1 MTCGPRRD
9 CTRTHEIPRPLPSYG
24 GPVRLLLLLR
34 RRTGMTPPLR
44 HDRASARHHTGP
56 LLPSTAMASGA
67 LSAPASPIP
76 ALGRR
81 AARGAAWIA
90 FSFGA
95 TQVIAMATNLL
106 LARVLSPQDFGLV
119 AMANLLLAFVG
130 PFHDSGLLPAF
141 VALKERVRESAATIA
156 WSTPVTGL
164 AVAAVTVLAAPLAGL
179 LFARPDVVPVIRVLA
194 FVFVLNGLAVAPLA
208 VISKELAFRSKA
220 AVAIVAALTEGTF
233 ALVLAL
239 RGAGY
244 WSLVG
249 AQLARATV
257 AALAA
262 WWLAPWKPVGRFAWA
277 RFREMARFGR
287 HMVAGNLLGLLGSYL
302 DNIVVGRWLGAEALG
317 LYGTAFRWGRLPSQ
331 ALGTTANQV
340 AFPSYVAVQAE
351 PAGLKA
357 AYLRVLHTV
366 STLALPASLGLLVV
380 APVLVAAL
388 YPPRWA
394 GMVAPLQI
402 FAIFGLVN
410 ALVATTGDVFKAAGR
425 PGWIP
430 GLAVVHLPSLAAALW
445 LLTAYGP
452 AGAASGLLVATLVSG
467 AVALTA
473 TFRLLG
479 VSVREL
485 AGTLGAPAAAA
496 LLMAA
501 AVLALRHA
509 LAGTP
514 GLVALAVL
522 VAAGIPVYAGA
533 LRLLGRERWDE
544 LAATARDVLAGGR

>member
-1 MTCGPRRD
+1 MQT
-9 CTRTHEIPRPLPSYG
+9 TRL
-24 GPVRLLLLLR
+24 
-34 RRTGMTPPLR
+34 
-44 HDRASARHHTGP
+44 AARHC
-56 LLPSTAMASGA
+56 
-67 LSAPASPIP
+67 APASVTP

-90 FSFGA
+90 VSFGA
-95 TQVIAMATNLL
+95 TQLIAMASNVL

-141 VALKERVRESAATIA
+141 VARKDAMRESAATIA

-164 AVAAVTVLAAPLAGL
+164 GVAAVAVLAAPLAGT
-179 LFARPDVVPVIRVLA
+179 LFARQDVVPVMRVLA
-194 FVFVLNGLAVAPLA
+194 LVFVLNGLAVAPLA
-208 VISKELAFRSKA
+208 VIAKELAFRSKA
-220 AVAIVAALTEGTF
+220 TVAIAAALTEGVF
-233 ALVLAL
+233 GIVLAL

-257 AALAA
+257 TGLAA
-262 WWLAPWKPVGRFAWA
+262 WWLAPWKPLGRFAWA
-277 RFREMARFGR
+277 QFREMARFGR

-331 ALGTTANQV
+331 ALGTTVNQV
-340 AFPSYVAVQAE
+340 AFPSYVAVREE
-351 PAGLKA
+351 PARLQA
-357 AYLRVLHTV
+357 AYLRVLRTV

-380 APVLVAAL
+380 APVLVATL

-430 GLAVVHLPSLAAALW
+430 GLAIVHLPSLAASLW
-445 LLTAYGP
+445 FLTGYGP
-452 AGAASGLLVATLVSG
+452 AGAASGLLLAALISG
-467 AVALTA
+467 TVALTA
-473 TFRLLG
+473 AFRLLG

-485 AGTLGAPAAAA
+485 AGTLAPPAGAA

-501 AVLALRHA
+501 AVHALRRA
-509 LAGTP
+509 LAGAP
-514 GLVALAVL
+514 GLVALLVL
-522 VAAGIPVYAGA
+522 VAAGVLVYAAA
-533 LRLLGRERWDE
+533 LRLLGRERWRE
-544 LAATARDVLAGGR
+544 LAATARDAISGGG

>member
-1 MTCGPRRD
+1 
-9 CTRTHEIPRPLPSYG
+9 
-24 GPVRLLLLLR
+24 
-34 RRTGMTPPLR
+34 MTPSFRRGRVSAPEPSVPLR
-44 HDRASARHHTGP
+44 
-56 LLPSTAMASGA
+56 PSTALPAGA
-67 LSAPASPIP
+67 ISVRASPTP
-76 ALGRR
+76 SLGRL

-95 TQVIAMATNLL
+95 SQMIAMASNLL

-141 VALKERVRESAATIA
+141 VARKDAVRESAATIA

-164 AVAAVTVLAAPLAGL
+164 AVAAVTVLAAPLAGV
-179 LFARPDVVPVIRVLA
+179 LFARSDVVPVMRVLA
-194 FVFVLNGLAVAPLA
+194 LVFVLNGLAVAPLA

-220 AVAIVAALTEGTF
+220 TVGIVGALAEGVCGI
-233 ALVLAL
+233 ALAL

-257 AALAA
+257 TGVAA
-262 WWLAPWKPVGRFAWA
+262 WWLAPWKPLGRFVWA

-351 PAGLKA
+351 PARLKA

-366 STLALPASLGLLVV
+366 STLALPASLGLLVI
-380 APVLVAAL
+380 APDLVATL

-394 GMVAPLQI
+394 GMVGPLRI

-410 ALVATTGDVFKAAGR
+410 ALVATTGDIFKAAGR

-430 GLAVVHLPSLAAALW
+430 GLAIVHLPSLAAALW
-445 LLTAYGP
+445 FLTAYGP
-452 AGAASGLLVATLVSG
+452 AGAASGLLLATVVSG
-467 AVALTA
+467 TVALTA
-473 TFRLLG
+473 AFRLLG
-479 VSVREL
+479 VSFREL
-485 AGTLGAPAAAA
+485 ATTLGPPAGAALVMATVVDVLRGTLAS
-496 LLMAA
+496 
-501 AVLALRHA
+501 V
-509 LAGTP
+509 P
-514 GLVALAVL
+514 GLVALLVLAIVGVL
-522 VAAGIPVYAGA
+522 VYAAA

-544 LAATARDVLAGGR
+544 LVATARDAISRGQ

>member
-1 MTCGPRRD
+1 MPPP
-9 CTRTHEIPRPLPSYG
+9 THRARVPARPPG
-24 GPVRLLLLLR
+24 DALL
-34 RRTGMTPPLR
+34 
-44 HDRASARHHTGP
+44 ASSA
-56 LLPSTAMASGA
+56 LASGA
-67 LSAPASPIP
+67 LSAQVAPAP

-95 TQVIAMATNLL
+95 TQLIAIATNLL

-164 AVAAVTVLAAPLAGL
+164 AVAAVTMLAAPLAGA
-179 LFARPDVVPVIRVLA
+179 LFERPDVVPVIRVLG

-220 AVAIVAALTEGTF
+220 AVAIVAALTEGTA

-249 AQLARATV
+249 AQLARASVTV
-257 AALAA
+257 LAA
-262 WWLAPWKPVGRFAWA
+262 WWLAPWKPLGRFVWA

-317 LYGTAFRWGRLPSQ
+317 LYGTAFRWGRLPAQ

-351 PAGLKA
+351 PARLKA
-357 AYLRVLHTV
+357 AYLRVLHAV
-366 STLALPASLGLLVV
+366 SALALPASLGLLVV
-380 APVLVAAL
+380 APVLVATL

-445 LLTAYGP
+445 FLTAYGP
-452 AGAASGLLVATLVSG
+452 AGAASGLLLATLVSG

-479 VSVREL
+479 VSLREL
-485 AGTLGAPAAAA
+485 AGTLGAPSAAA

-509 LAGTP
+509 LGGTP

-522 VAAGIPVYAGA
+522 VAAGILVYAGA

>member
-1 MTCGPRRD
+1 
-9 CTRTHEIPRPLPSYG
+9 L
-24 GPVRLLLLLR
+24 
-34 RRTGMTPPLR
+34 
-44 HDRASARHHTGP
+44 
-56 LLPSTAMASGA
+56 ASGA
-67 LSAPASPIP
+67 RSAPAPPTP

-141 VALKERVRESAATIA
+141 VALKDGVRESAATIA

-164 AVAAVTVLAAPLAGL
+164 CVAAVTVLAAPLAAE
-179 LFARPDVVPVIRVLA
+179 LFARPDVVPVIRILA
-194 FVFVLNGLAVAPLA
+194 LVFVLNGLAVAPLA
-208 VISKELAFRSKA
+208 VISRELAFRSKA
-220 AVAIVAALTEGTF
+220 TVAIVGALTEGLF
-233 ALVLAL
+233 GIGLAL

-249 AQLARATV
+249 AQLARAAAT
-257 AALAA
+257 ALAA
-262 WWLAPWKPVGRFAWA
+262 WWLAPWKPLGRFAWP

-287 HMVAGNLLGLLGSYL
+287 HMVAGNVLGLLGSYL

-317 LYGTAFRWGRLPSQ
+317 LYGTAFRWGRLPAQ

-340 AFPSYVAVQAE
+340 AFPSYVVVRAE
-351 PAGLKA
+351 PARLKA
-357 AYLRVLHTV
+357 AYLRVLRTV
-366 STLALPASLGLLVV
+366 GTLALPASLGLLVT
-380 APVLVAAL
+380 APVLIAAL

-402 FAIFGLVN
+402 FAVFGLVN

-430 GLAVVHLPSLAAALW
+430 GLAVVHLPSLAVALW
-445 LLTAYGP
+445 FLTPYGP
-452 AGAASGLLVATLVSG
+452 AGAASGLLFTTAVSG
-467 AVALTA
+467 TVALTA
-473 TFRLLG
+473 AFRLLG
-479 VSVREL
+479 VSTREL
-485 AGTLGAPAAAA
+485 AETLGPPTLAA
-496 LLMAA
+496 LVMVA
-501 AVLALRHA
+501 AVHGLGRQLSAK
-509 LAGTP
+509 P
-514 GLVALAVL
+514 GLVTLLVL
-522 VAAGIPVYAGA
+522 VAVGVLVYAGA
-533 LRLLGRERWDE
+533 LRLLGRERWRE
-544 LAATARDVLAGGR
+544 LVATARDAVSGGQ

>member
-1 MTCGPRRD
+1 
-9 CTRTHEIPRPLPSYG
+9 L
-24 GPVRLLLLLR
+24 
-34 RRTGMTPPLR
+34 
-44 HDRASARHHTGP
+44 AR
-56 LLPSTAMASGA
+56 GA
-67 LSAPASPIP
+67 GSIPASLTP

-141 VALKERVRESAATIA
+141 VALKERVRESAAAIA
-156 WSTPVTGL
+156 WSTPATALG
-164 AVAAVTVLAAPLAGL
+164 VAALTVLAAPLAAE
-179 LFARPDVVPVIRVLA
+179 LFARPDVVPVVRVLA
-194 FVFVLNGLAVAPLA
+194 LVFVLNGLAVAPLA

-220 AVAIVAALTEGTF
+220 AVAVVGALTEG
-233 ALVLAL
+233 LCGIGLAL

-249 AQLARATV
+249 AQIARAGVTAV
-257 AALAA
+257 AA
-262 WWLAPWKPVGRFAWA
+262 WWLAPWKPLGRFSWA

-340 AFPSYVAVQAE
+340 AFPSYVAVRAE
-351 PAGLKA
+351 PARLKA
-357 AYLRVLHTV
+357 AYLRVLRTV
-366 STLALPASLGLLVV
+366 STLALPASLGLLVI
-380 APVLVAAL
+380 APVLVTTL

-402 FAIFGLVN
+402 FAVFGLVN

-430 GLAVVHLPSLAAALW
+430 GLAVVHLPTLALSLW
-445 LLTAYGP
+445 FLTAYGP
-452 AGAASGLLVATLVSG
+452 AGAASGLLLATVVSG
-467 AVALTA
+467 TVALTA
-473 TFRLLG
+473 AFRLLD
-479 VSVREL
+479 VSMREL
-485 AGTLGAPAAAA
+485 AAA
-496 LLMAA
+496 LGPPTGAA
-501 AVLALRHA
+501 LVMMLAVQGLRRGLAPV
-509 LAGTP
+509 P
-514 GLVALAVL
+514 GLVTLVVL
-522 VAAGIPVYAGA
+522 VAAGALVYAAA
-533 LRLLGRERWDE
+533 LWLLGREHWRE
-544 LAATARDVLAGGR
+544 LAATARDAVSGSQ